1 MRGEC
6 IWRVC
11 GSHFCQGVR
20 VVVGA
25 ADVGVVELEEWS
37 CGYLSAYIF
46 LPNGI
51 FNLKVSIV
59 SRTYYSWK

>member
-11 GSHFCQGVR
+11 GSYFYQGVR

-25 ADVGVVELEEWS
+25 AYVGVVELEKWS
-37 CGYLSAYIF
+37 CGDFSSYIF
-46 LPNGI
+46 WINGGFKI
-51 FNLKVSIV
+51 YRINIH
-59 SRTYYSWK
+59 